1 MKSIENLETVK
12 VVISKRGFGKNKAK
26 EEYYRRVEERKR
38 IKEERNKDLL
48 DKLDKKDKLS
58 EKEE

>member
-12 VVISKRGFGKNKAK
+12 VVISKRGFGKDKARK
-26 EEYYRRVEERKR
+26 EYYRRVEERKR
-38 IKEERNKDLL
+38 IKKERKKDLL
-48 DKLDKKDKLS
+48 NKKDKQS

>member
-12 VVISKRGFGKNKAK
+12 VVISERGFGKNQARK
-26 EEYYRRVEERKR
+26 EYNRRVEERKR
-38 IKEERNKDLL
+38 IKKERKKDLL
-48 DKLDKKDKLS
+48 NKKDKQS